1 MHQRTYKSNPSNSP
15 SQEKG
20 SQFFRHS
27 SIVQAKQNSYAPP
40 TQEEMEN
47 NAFAQNK
54 FEVVGLQIKQT
65 NGTITPIEQERLGVL
80 QAKMDDVLAK
90 RVERAERF
98 GHHLANI
105 PLHSPNRPVSA
116 LVQPQ
121 FAFGLSRVSDTQQ
134 SAQKSSD
141 TSSNGRMNLTQR
153 VPTDQNHLG
162 SAIQTK
168 LTIGPPGD
176 KYEQEADRVAQQVMQ
191 QLNAPN
197 VKSMQS
203 EQGVQRESLPEE
215 DELQMKPL
223 AQHIQRV
230 EIPEE
235 DELQMK
241 LIVQRSPNVGMDA
254 SAGLEGAISSAK
266 GGGQPLDKG
275 LQRSMGHAFG
285 ADFSGVRVH
294 SDAQS
299 DQLNRSIQA
308 RAFTTGQ
315 DVFFRQGAYQPGSRG
330 GQELIA
336 HELTH
341 VVQQNGEV
349 MNRPTMQRKEGAKV
363 KNEELLERE
372 VNATGAKTNENTMRL
387 RNQKVGKY
395 KKGLG
400 GDKFLQRQFTF
411 LGPFHAAVIQRQIGK
426 ARMAELVA
434 ALHAKRPDKPA
445 KGWPFANDCKAV
457 MQATEHNDWK
467 DLQKEYK
474 NNHDPE
480 YIKVQS
486 NQAAAKAKNDA
497 LAQEQAKR
505 QEIQDYVATHN
516 VTQVFNKYRAEMQA
530 AKTTTGAKRS
540 GGVDPKTGE
549 LEDGVNKYSRTYT
562 FDMDPKVGEVHIHWH
577 KFSNNWH
584 PVKMHFKK
592 AGKEGELGAQHHY
605 NVSLTQ
611 AQALGITASAEEKL
625 TDTHID

>member
-1 MHQRTYKSNPSNSP
+1 MHQRTHKSNSSNASR
-15 SQEKG
+15 QEKG
-20 SQFFRHS
+20 SPFFRHTA
-27 SIVQAKQNSYAPP
+27 IVQAKQNSSTPP
-40 TQEEMEN
+40 TQEEIEN
-47 NAFAQNK
+47 NTFAQKK
-54 FEVVGLQIKQT
+54 FEAVGLQIKQT
-65 NGTITPIEQERLGVL
+65 KGTITLIEQERLGVL
-80 QAKMDDVLAK
+80 QAKMDDLLIQ
-90 RVERAERF
+90 RQERASRF

-105 PLHSPNRPVSA
+105 SLHSPDRPVSA
-116 LVQPQ
+116 PVQPKLP
-121 FAFGLSRVSDTQQ
+121 FGLSRVSDTQQ
-134 SAQKSSD
+134 SVQKSSK
-141 TSSNGRMNLTQR
+141 TPWSGGMSLEQGIQT
-153 VPTDQNHLG
+153 VQNHLG
-162 SAIQTK
+162 SPIQAK
-168 LTIGPPGD
+168 LMIGQPGD
-176 KYEQEADRVAQQVMQ
+176 KYEQEADRVAQQVVQ
-191 QLNAPN
+191 QLNTPK
-197 VKSMQS
+197 VRSTQL
-203 EQGVQRESLPEE
+203 ETGVQRQSKPEE
-215 DELQMKPL
+215 DELRMKPM
-223 AQHIQRV
+223 A
-230 EIPEE
+230 
-235 DELQMK
+235 M
-241 LIVQRSPNVGMDA
+241 RSPNGGMDA
-254 SAGLEGAISSAK
+254 SADLENEINRNRGI
-266 GGGQPLDKG
+266 GQPLDAG
-275 LQRSMGHAFG
+275 LQQSMGQVFG

-294 SDAQS
+294 ADAQS

-315 DVFFRQGAYQPGSRG
+315 DMFFRQGAYQPGSRG

-349 MNRPTMQRKEGAKV
+349 MNRPTMHRKEGAKV

-372 VNATGAKTNENTMRL
+372 VNATGAKTHENTMRI
-387 RNQKVGKY
+387 RNEKVGKY
-395 KKGLG
+395 QKGLG

-530 AKTTTGAKRS
+530 ANTTTGAKRS